1 MRLTDALRQAVTA
14 GLDRLDAQMLLLFS
28 LGRDPNARAWLAAH
42 DDQSLSEEQQ
52 VRFEQLC
59 QRRLQGE
66 PLPYLTGS
74 KEFFGLP
81 LKVDR
86 RVLVPRP
93 DTETLVQWA
102 MDLVDT
108 IAPSRNT
115 PVRTLDLG
123 TGSGAIALALK
134 SSRPLT
140 QSWATDASPDALA
153 VAQANAEALGLT
165 VSFRHGHWLAA
176 VTGERF
182 DLILS
187 NPPYIETNDPH
198 LAHLQHE
205 PQSALVS
212 GPDGLDDLRHLIAES
227 PTYLLPGG
235 WLLLEHGHDQAQRV
249 RELLERAGFE
259 AVTSRTDL
267 AGIERCSGGRWPEQR

>member
-93 DTETLVQWA
+93 DTETLVQHPA
-102 MDLVDT
+102 SMTHAAYTPQERASHGISEGLVRLSVGLENLEDL
-108 IAPSRNT
+108 
-115 PVRTLDLG
+115 
-123 TGSGAIALALK
+123 
-134 SSRPLT
+134 LT
-140 QSWATDASPDALA
+140 DM
-153 VAQANAEALGLT
+153 EA
-165 VSFRHGHWLAA
+165 
-176 VTGERF
+176 
-182 DLILS
+182 
-187 NPPYIETNDPH
+187 
-198 LAHLQHE
+198 
-205 PQSALVS
+205 
-212 GPDGLDDLRHLIAES
+212 GLDA
-227 PTYLLPGG
+227 
-235 WLLLEHGHDQAQRV
+235 AM
-249 RELLERAGFE
+249 A
-259 AVTSRTDL
+259 SRT
-267 AGIERCSGGRWPEQR
+267 AAQ